1 MMLMIMII
9 HTLQNQIIES
19 LEDGIISDNELDEI
33 NRLAGALE
41 LSEEEVDTLIRY
53 EKLRLGKQRLK

>member
-1 MMLMIMII
+1 
-9 HTLQNQIIES
+9 
-19 LEDGIISDNELDEI
+19 
-33 NRLAGALE
+33 LE